1 MSADVA
7 MLPLTEAERNAHE
20 AATNCNTCNQPFS
33 ATNIAQRHHNDVSG
47 RYLFPVCQNC
57 NLALKPRTCPN
68 GHEVVCL
75 FHSLKCYDSHFIL
88 KNFKREYSAFVSK
101 KTGKTSYQDISCI
114 PMNAEK
120 NLQFRIRNTDSY
132 EFLGTSLENLVE
144 LLRKDGKS
152 EFVETTK
159 YLGDKE
165 FLMEKGHFCY
175 DYFIGEAGRTASA
188 TEVCVFQ
195 HCQI

>member
-1 MSADVA
+1 M
-7 MLPLTEAERNAHE
+7 TEAERIVHE
-20 AATNCNTCNQPFS
+20 TATNCRTCNQPFS

-120 NLQFRIRNTDSY
+120 NLQFKIRNVTFTDSY
-132 EFLGTSLENLVE
+132 EFLGTSLEKLVE
-144 LLRKDGKS
+144 MLRKDGKS
-152 EFVETTK
+152 KFVETT
-159 YLGDKE
+159 
-165 FLMEKGHFCY
+165 
-175 DYFIGEAGRTASA
+175 TAS
-188 TEVCVFQ
+188 Q
-195 HCQI
+195 HYNLRPRRHTLQLSEHHTRLLDSNFFVRMLYKHCY